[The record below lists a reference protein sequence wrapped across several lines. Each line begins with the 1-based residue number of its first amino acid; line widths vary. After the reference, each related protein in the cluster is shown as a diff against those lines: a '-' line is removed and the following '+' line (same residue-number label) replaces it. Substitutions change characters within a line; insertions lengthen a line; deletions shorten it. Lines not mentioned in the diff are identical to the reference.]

1 MPSPPIPIVTFPV
14 IPEGAWAADTNPE
27 YIRMLA
33 LRTELDTLKGLWEA
47 VVAAGATAAPINAG
61 DPRVPAND
69 TAVTTAYKALKD
81 APLKIINLE
90 KGVFLGGSR
99 KRRQS
104 KKRKNHKKHNN
115 Q

>member
-1 MPSPPIPIVTFPV
+1 MASPLIPIVTFPE
-14 IPEGAWAADTNPE
+14 IPAGAWAADTNPE

-47 VVAAGATAAPINAG
+47 VVAAGATAVS

>member
-1 MPSPPIPIVTFPV
+1 MASSLIPIVTFPE

-47 VVAAGATAAPINAG
+47 VVAAGETAVPANNG
-61 DPRVPAND
+61 PRVPAND